1 MSLLLIRYCLLA
13 TFMPMYGLLSAP
25 PKKAPAPP
33 PVRPAVVKQK
43 VALKAAPPK
52 GSVSPTKAGPPAKL
66 IVAKATPADAARSAA
81 AIQAALI
88 FPESK
93 KGGSGTWENAM
104 VEVVASGRGRIDY
117 EQGFARAVGLGAL
130 PPPSLTRSRAQ
141 DALDARDA
149 ALADALRTL
158 GMAVQQV
165 RVDAK
170 SRVSNYM
177 LKSDDVRV
185 KVSAVVKNAEV
196 VEETFLK
203 ESGIWRVVVQT
214 SLTGAGSV
222 AEAVGATSLIPASA
236 PASTPAP
243 TPTPEPDP
251 YAPGAPPPP
260 GCEYTGL
267 IIDCRGLGVIPCRA
281 PKLRDARGVEVY
293 GTMQIDQ
300 DFVDEFGIVSYPR
313 NMGDARRSGSRVG
326 SRPLIIRARRAASD
340 RTNAIISDSDARTI
354 LDANI
359 RDHFL
364 ERTAVMFVVD

>member
-1 MSLLLIRYCLLA
+1 MTLLLVRYCLLTA
-13 TFMPMYGLLSAP
+13 MPLFGLMVGP

-33 PVRPAVVKQK
+33 PQRPAVK
-43 VALKAAPPK
+43 VTAKAPIGKATPGKAATGKP
-52 GSVSPTKAGPPAKL
+52 VVAK
-66 IVAKATPADAARSAA
+66 IVTAKATPADAVKSAA
-81 AIQAALI
+81 AIQAALV

-93 KGGSGTWENAM
+93 KGGAGTWENAM

-170 SRVSNYM
+170 SRVSNYT
-177 LKSDDVRV
+177 LKSDEVRV
-185 KVSAVVKNAEV
+185 KVGAVVKNAEV

-203 ESGIWRVVVQT
+203 ESGIWRVIVQT

-222 AEAVGATSLIPASA
+222 AEAVGATGLIPAAA
-236 PASTPAP
+236 PAATPAP
-243 TPTPEPDP
+243 APAPTPEPDP
-251 YAPGAPPPP
+251 YAPGAPPPA
-260 GCEYTGL
+260 GCEFTGL

-281 PKLRDARGVEVY
+281 PKLRDGRGVEVY
-293 GTMQIDQ
+293 GTMQIDP

-313 NMGDARRSGSRVG
+313 TMGDARRSGSRAG
-326 SRPLIIRARRAASD
+326 SRPMVIRARRAASD
-340 RTNAIISDSDARTI
+340 RTNPIISDSDARAI
-354 LDANI
+354 LDANA

>member
-1 MSLLLIRYCLLA
+1 MSLFFFRYCLLV
-13 TFMPMYGLLSAP
+13 TMPLYGLLSAP
-25 PKKAPAPP
+25 PKKAPAPAPTRSVAKQTIKTVKVVP
-33 PVRPAVVKQK
+33 PKATTV
-43 VALKAAPPK
+43 KAAPP
-52 GSVSPTKAGPPAKL
+52 VKL
-66 IVAKATPADAARSAA
+66 AVAKATPADAAKSAA
-81 AIQAALI
+81 AIQAALV

-93 KGGSGTWENAM
+93 NGGAGTWENAM

-117 EQGFARAVGLGAL
+117 EKGFARAVGLGAL

-170 SRVSNYM
+170 TRVSNYT
-177 LKSDDVRV
+177 LKSDDIRV
-185 KVSAVVKNAEV
+185 KVSAVVKGADV

-203 ESGIWRVVVQT
+203 ESGIWRVIVQT
-214 SLTGAGSV
+214 PLTGAGSV
-222 AEAVGATSLIPASA
+222 AEAVGTASLTPAVI
-236 PASTPAP
+236 PASTPTP
-243 TPTPEPDP
+243 TPAPTPEPDP
-251 YAPGAPPPP
+251 YAPGAPAPA

-281 PKLRDARGVEVY
+281 PKLRDGRGAEVY
-293 GTMQIDQ
+293 GTMQIDP

-313 NMGDARRSGSRVG
+313 NMGDARRSGSRAG
-326 SRPLIIRARRAASD
+326 NRPLIIRARRAGAD
-340 RTNAIISDSDARTI
+340 RTCPVLSESDARFI
-354 LDANI
+354 LDANS